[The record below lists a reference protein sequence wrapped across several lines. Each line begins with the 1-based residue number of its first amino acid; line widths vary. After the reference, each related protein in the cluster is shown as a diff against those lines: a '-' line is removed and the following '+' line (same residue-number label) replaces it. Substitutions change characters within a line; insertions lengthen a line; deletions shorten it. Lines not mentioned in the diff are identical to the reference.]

1 MEEGEKVADKCED
14 WEEATEEWNELSD
27 QERSKNPHLEP
38 NPEDEPTEQE
48 AAYFQFW
55 RVIKKAEA
63 EAEAAA
69 VLHIKQAAQDG
80 TWQAAAWYLE
90 RKHKDRWGKSEK
102 VEHAGV
108 VSHDH
113 SHQLLPTSPEAI
125 EAARERLEAARALPG
140 GSQAPEQG
148 QEHASK
154 TPKKA
159 PEDKR
164 GEEEVIEAQ
173 VVEEAE
179 VLEEGESG
187 ADDGKPT
194 KDKGKPSQES

>member
-1 MEEGEKVADKCED
+1 MEEGEKVSEKCED
-14 WEEATEEWNELSD
+14 WAEAVDAWNELSD
-27 QERSKNPHLEP
+27 QERSKNPHLQP

-125 EAARERLEAARALPG
+125 EAARERLAAARALPG
-140 GSQAPEQG
+140 GSQAPEQA
-148 QEHASK
+148 QEEAGK
-154 TPKKA
+154 TPKEALEHKEGA
-159 PEDKR
+159 
-164 GEEEVIEAQ
+164 EEVLEAEVIEAEI
-173 VVEEAE
+173 V
-179 VLEEGESG
+179 EEGESEAG
-187 ADDGKPT
+187 EGKPA
-194 KDKGKPSQES
+194 KA

>member
-1 MEEGEKVADKCED
+1 MEEGEKVSEKCED
-14 WEEATEEWNELSD
+14 WEEMTEAWNELSD
-27 QERSKNPHLEP
+27 EERAKQPELKP

-48 AAYFQFW
+48 TAYFQFW

-69 VLHIKQAAQDG
+69 VLHIKKAANDG

-113 SHQLLPTSPEAI
+113 QLLPTAPEAI
-125 EAARERLEAARALPG
+125 EAARERLRAARALSE
-140 GSQAPEQG
+140 GSQSPEQA
-148 QEHASK
+148 QEEEE
-154 TPKKA
+154 KKA
-159 PEDKR
+159 NSAETQ
-164 GEEEVIEAQ
+164 EEVIEAE
-173 VVEEAE
+173 VVE
-179 VLEEGESG
+179 
-187 ADDGKPT
+187 D
-194 KDKGKPSQES
+194 